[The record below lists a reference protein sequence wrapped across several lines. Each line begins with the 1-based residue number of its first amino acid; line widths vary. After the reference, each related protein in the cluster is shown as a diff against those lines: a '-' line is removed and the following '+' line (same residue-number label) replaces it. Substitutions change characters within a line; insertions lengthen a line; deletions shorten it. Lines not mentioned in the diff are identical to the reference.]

1 MSEKRVRIGGAS
13 GAWGDSPGAIDQLLG
28 AGVDYLMMD
37 YLAEVTMSLLAR
49 ARIKDPSAGYA
60 PDAVAYL
67 EPVLPAIAQK
77 KVRIVSNGG
86 GVNPAGC
93 KHALEAAIAKHGLSL
108 RVAIVEGDDVMPLIE
123 KLRAAGLRETVSG
136 KLLPARLLTAN
147 AYLGALPIKA
157 ALDGGADI
165 VITGRCADSALALG
179 ILMHEFGWAACDYD
193 RLGAGSLVGHILECG
208 PQATGG
214 TFSDWDQVPDWH
226 NIGYPIAECRSDG
239 TFIVSKPDGTGG
251 LIVPAVIAEQSLYEI
266 GDPAA
271 YLLPDVTADFSEVR
285 LTQVGP
291 NKVRVEGARGRAP
304 TKQYKV
310 SATYQDGYRAVA
322 TVSIVGPNAA
332 VKAERT
338 GAALIARARMLF
350 RDRGIQDFSATHLEA
365 LGAEASYGT
374 RSRARA
380 SREVLL
386 RLVVE
391 HSNREALELFAREI
405 GSIGLS
411 CAPGTTG
418 IYGGRPK
425 PTPVVRLFTFF
436 LDKSDLD
443 SPSVTIGDGPKTEIH
458 IPVGAFDPVRRNQP
472 EPEQG
477 IPDEPT
483 IDVPLGR
490 LAYARS
496 GDKGDSS
503 NIAIIARE
511 PRYLPLL
518 RRELTPDRIVRH
530 LGDLVSGPAE
540 RFEAPGLHALN
551 FVIANALGGGG
562 MASLRIDPQG
572 KAYGQMALEM
582 MIAIPRS
589 WFRELHEPEGTADE
603 GAGKLV
609 RLSCERPYQCDR
621 SQTSGDTLSPAGHA
635 KGVEVDAPVPG
646 RDAGDGG
653 SSCQTAKT

>member
-13 GAWGDSPGAIDQLLG
+13 GAWGDSPGALSQLLG

-49 ARIKDPSAGYA
+49 ARMKDPAAGYA

-67 EPVLPAIAQK
+67 EPVLPTIAQK
-77 KVRIVSNGG
+77 KVRVVSNGG

-93 KHALEAAIAKHGLSL
+93 KQVLEAAIAKQGLGL

-123 KLRAAGLRETVSG
+123 KLRGDGVREAVSG
-136 KLLPARLLTAN
+136 QQLPPRLLTAN
-147 AYLGALPIKA
+147 AYLGALPIKV
-157 ALDGGADI
+157 ALDGGADV

-179 ILMHEFGWAACDYD
+179 VLMHEFGWAADDYD

-214 TFSDWDQVPDWH
+214 TFSDWYDVPDWH
-226 NIGYPIAECRSDG
+226 NIGYPIAECESDG
-239 TFIVSKPDGTGG
+239 SFVVSKPHDTGG
-251 LIVPAVIAEQSLYEI
+251 LIVAAVIAEQCLYEI

-271 YLLPDVTADFSEVR
+271 YMLPDVIADFSHLR
-285 LTQVGP
+285 LTQAGP
-291 NKVRVEGARGRAP
+291 DKVRVDGARGRAP
-304 TKQYKV
+304 TNKYKV
-310 SATYQDGYRAVA
+310 SATYRDGYRAVA
-322 TVSIVGPNAA
+322 TISIVGLNAA
-332 VKAERT
+332 GKAERT
-338 GAALIARARMLF
+338 GAALLARARMLF
-350 RDRGIQDFSATHLEA
+350 QQRGIQDFTATHVEA
-365 LGAEASYGT
+365 LGAEASYGK
-374 RSRARA
+374 RSRTRA
-380 SREVLL
+380 AREVLL

-391 HSNREALELFAREI
+391 HPSREALELLAREI

-436 LDKSDLD
+436 LNKNELG
-443 SPSVTIGDGPKTEIH
+443 SPNVTIGDGPKTTVH
-458 IPVGAFDPVRRNQP
+458 IPTGSSDTSPVRRNP
-472 EPEQG
+472 PKLEQD

-518 RRELTPDRIVRH
+518 RRELTCERIVRH
-530 LGDLVSGPAE
+530 LGHLVSGPAE

-582 MIAIPRS
+582 IVAAPQSWVRDLNQKQKASEEGIRATVIA
-589 WFRELHEPEGTADE
+589 T
-603 GAGKLV
+603 V
-609 RLSCERPYQCDR
+609 
-621 SQTSGDTLSPAGHA
+621 
-635 KGVEVDAPVPG
+635 
-646 RDAGDGG
+646 
-653 SSCQTAKT
+653 